1 MSIFVLL
8 LCYMLFVTPLG
19 FLRDGA
25 AARHIACGQYMLSHG
40 APATTNFLWLL
51 DPQAFWNTH
60 ELFTDF
66 IFAFLYD
73 TAHGEYQYMVLAA
86 AVAMSAAIALAAKQA
101 SLEEAPKLFVGL
113 ATVLATLAT
122 SIHWSCRAHI
132 FSYVF
137 FVLAICLLR
146 SNLDL
151 KKKSLCIFLDFVLW
165 INFHGSAILGL
176 PLVILSKIESG
187 NDLAVPLKTRI
198 IHWLCLAA
206 AALLGMSCSLRGPAY
221 FGFLGA
227 YAGQGQILGQ
237 GSEWAGFDTAYGIGT
252 WAFIALIVLNLIARF
267 KSNMGKSILNLESL
281 LPTFLLLGFSAAAL
295 LAMRILPYA
304 ALLALATLAPSVAPA
319 KRVLKYLTPMLL
331 GATVAILAAFAC
343 TQHIGDMHPAFL
355 PVRCTDYLKAHPPA
369 SPVGFCYDN
378 WGDYIYIKTGLKYFI
393 DDRTE
398 FYPKDFNVAYRAALM
413 ADPGAKDFLKESKF
427 SYILIPTNSPL
438 AALLKED
445 SDYQIVERDLDA
457 LLFYSK

>member
-8 LCYMLFVTPLG
+8 LCYMLFVSPLG

-25 AARHIACGQYMLSHG
+25 TARHIVSGQYMLSHG
-40 APATTNFLWLL
+40 TPATTNFLWLL
-51 DPQAFWNTH
+51 DPQSPWCTH

-66 IFAFLYD
+66 ILAFLYN
-73 TAHGEYQYMVLAA
+73 TAHGEYQYMVLASA
-86 AVAMSAAIALAAKQA
+86 IAMSAALALAAKQA
-101 SLEEAPKLFVGL
+101 SLETAPKYIVGI

-146 SNLDL
+146 SNLGL
-151 KKKSLCIFLDFVLW
+151 KIKSLFIFLNFVLW

-176 PLVILSKIESG
+176 PLVLLSRSGKIG
-187 NDLAVPLKTRI
+187 
-198 IHWLCLAA
+198 HWLCLAA

-267 KSNMGKSILNLESL
+267 KSNRGKSFLNLEFIM
-281 LPTFLLLGFSAAAL
+281 PTFLLLGFSAAAL

-304 ALLALATLAPSVAPA
+304 ALLALATLAPSLAPT
-319 KRVLKYLTPMLL
+319 KRALKYLTPMLT
-331 GATVAILAAFAC
+331 GAALAILAAFAC

-355 PVRCTDYLKAHPPA
+355 PVRCTDYLKAHPPKSA
-369 SPVGFCYDN
+369 IGFCYDN

-413 ADPGAKDFLKESKF
+413 AEPGAKDFLKESKF
-427 SYILIPTNSPL
+427 SYVLIPTNSPL
-438 AALLKED
+438 AALLNTD
-445 SDYQIVERDLDA
+445 SDYQIEERDLDA

>member
-8 LCYMLFVTPLG
+8 LVYMLFVSPLG

-25 AARHIACGQYMLSHG
+25 TARHIVSGQYMLSHG

-51 DPQAFWNTH
+51 DPQAPWCTH
-60 ELFTDF
+60 ELFTDY
-66 IFAFLYD
+66 IFAFLYN
-73 TAHGEYQYMVLAA
+73 TAGGEYQYMVAA
-86 AVAMSAAIALAAKQA
+86 AAIAMSAALALAAKQA
-101 SLEEAPKLFVGL
+101 ALEAAPKYMVGM

-151 KKKSLCIFLDFVLW
+151 KKKSFWLFLDFILW

-176 PLVILSKIESG
+176 PLVILSRSGKIG
-187 NDLAVPLKTRI
+187 
-198 IHWLCLAA
+198 HWLCLAA

-267 KSNMGKSILNLESL
+267 RSNKGKSFVNPDFL
-281 LPTFLLLGFSAAAL
+281 LPTLLLLGFSGAAL

-304 ALLALATLAPSVAPA
+304 ALLALATLAPPMLPT
-319 KRVLKYLTPMLL
+319 KRVFKYLTPMLT
-331 GATVAILAAFAC
+331 GAALAILAAFAC

-355 PVRCTDYLKAHPPA
+355 PVRCTDYLKTHPPA
-369 SPVGFCYDN
+369 STVGFCYDN

-413 ADPGAKDFLKESKF
+413 AEPGCQDFLKESNF
-427 SYILIPTNSPL
+427 SYILVPTNSPL

-445 SDYQIVERDLDA
+445 SAYQTVERDVDA
-457 LLFYSK
+457 LLFYRQ